1 VWTDG
6 SRQGQ
11 VGNAGLPKTDVS
23 AGWRVS
29 GMSAE
34 LESFLD
40 VTVKHESALQVFGN
54 IEEKKVK
61 NG

>member
-1 VWTDG
+1 
-6 SRQGQ
+6 
-11 VGNAGLPKTDVS
+11 
-23 AGWRVS
+23 
-29 GMSAE
+29 MSAE